1 MDINDMTRSAFTPH
15 ALQNTNQTTINQMD
29 EVEGQCHSYF
39 LNKQD
44 TAQHKRY
51 DGTRQRMIPFPQEGT
66 KYDKY

>member
-44 TAQHKRY
+44 TAAQTN
-51 DGTRQRMIPFPQEGT
+51 DGTRQSMMPFPQEGT